1 MLVRPRSDRRRYK
14 ELVPTT
20 LVPAIEWHTASYDGT
35 PGSGD
40 LVWESKDILEA
51 LDDKFAAAPL
61 KASDPVAE
69 VAEVLNASFGFVY
82 ARNLTDGEVA
92 AKRVTFETALDELD
106 AILASGGPFVRGA
119 EMSAADLELAPT
131 LERFYYQLPVMKP
144 DFPRLD
150 ARPGLRKW
158 YAAMDAEPAYA
169 RRVKG
174 DESAGRAAPRVR
186 RSARSPRHLD

>member
-40 LVWESKDILEA
+40 LVWESRDILEA
-51 LDDKFAAAPL
+51 LDEKFAAAPL

-82 ARNLTDGEVA
+82 ARNLTDDEVA

-119 EMSAADLELAPT
+119 SLSAADWAVTKLHGAVKVHFLCAQ
-131 LERFYYQLPVMKP
+131 RG
-144 DFPRLD
+144 
-150 ARPGLRKW
+150 ARVLLNS
-158 YAAMDAEPAYA
+158 
-169 RRVKG
+169 
-174 DESAGRAAPRVR
+174 SAKFW
-186 RSARSPRHLD
+186 